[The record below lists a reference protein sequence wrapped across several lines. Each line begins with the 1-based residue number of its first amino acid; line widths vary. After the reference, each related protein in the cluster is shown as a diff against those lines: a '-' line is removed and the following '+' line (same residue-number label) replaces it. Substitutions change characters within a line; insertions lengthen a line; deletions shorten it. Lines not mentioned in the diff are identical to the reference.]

1 MSDHACSLCDQ
12 HLQSSF
18 FISIEGLSEVPPLSK
33 PDNRKFHIMKLTFK
47 TLQKQQFVLD
57 VEVSTTVEKLKVLI
71 KESQGFEPEHQK
83 LIFSGKV
90 LGDEKTIEQIG
101 VKEKDFFVVMLIKPK
116 TAPTVPA
123 PASVPS
129 GAASTS
135 ATVPT
140 PAAAQPA
147 AEPATTAPPATAAPT
162 STGADGT
169 DAAPA
174 ASGNQDPG
182 FLVGSTLQ
190 KTIDEIVNGMG
201 FEREQVIKA
210 MRAAFNNPDRA
221 VEYLMTGIPAGLDAP
236 APAPPATLPPNVPST
251 VNPSATLP
259 PAAQP
264 PAAGPRNL
272 FEAAAEHVAQQRQ
285 PGEAALP
292 TSEPTQTSAQSG
304 NTTRALEALRNNPQ
318 MIQLRQLVQQNPNLL
333 QPFLQQLGQSNP
345 NLLAQLTSNPTL
357 LMSFLAEGT
366 EGLED
371 DAGFP
376 PGMLGAGAG
385 GADDQTQ
392 YVQVSQ
398 EERDAI
404 ERLVGLGFERQLV
417 VQAYFACDKNE
428 EMAAN
433 YLIEHGFD
441 DYEDAAA
448 GGDA

>member
-1 MSDHACSLCDQ
+1 
-12 HLQSSF
+12 
-18 FISIEGLSEVPPLSK
+18 
-33 PDNRKFHIMKLTFK
+33 MKLTFK

-236 APAPPATLPPNVPST
+236 ALHLPLLFRPMSHQHCST
-251 VNPSATLP
+251 
-259 PAAQP
+259 

-333 QPFLQQLGQSNP
+333 QPFLQQLGQR
-345 NLLAQLTSNPTL
+345 
-357 LMSFLAEGT
+357 
-366 EGLED
+366 LED

>member
-1 MSDHACSLCDQ
+1 
-12 HLQSSF
+12 
-18 FISIEGLSEVPPLSK
+18 
-33 PDNRKFHIMKLTFK
+33 MKLTFK

-57 VEVSTTVEKLKVLI
+57 VEPSTTVEKLKSLI
-71 KESQGFEPEHQK
+71 KESQGFEPEQQK

-90 LGDEKTIEQIG
+90 LADDKTIEQIG

-129 GAASTS
+129 GAGAAASTS
-135 ATVPT
+135 ATAPT

-147 AEPATTAPPATAAPT
+147 TATPSSTTAPA
-162 STGADGT
+162 ST
-169 DAAPA
+169 DADNASAATP
-174 ASGNQDPG
+174 ASGTQDPG
-182 FLVGSTLQ
+182 FLVGSNLQ

-201 FEREQVIKA
+201 FPREQVTKA

-236 APAPPATLPPNVPST
+236 AAPVTLPTNAPST
-251 VNPSATLP
+251 VNPSATTP
-259 PAAQP
+259 SAAAA
-264 PAAGPRNL
+264 PAAGSRNL

-292 TSEPTQTSAQSG
+292 TAEPAQAGAQSIP
-304 NTTRALEALRNNPQ
+304 TSRALEALRNNPQ

-345 NLLAQLTSNPTL
+345 NLLTQLTSNPTL
-357 LMSFLAEGT
+357 LMSFLAEGA
-366 EGLED
+366 EGLD
-371 DAGFP
+371 DDPSLP
-376 PGMLGAGAG
+376 PGMMGGAGAG
-385 GADDQTQ
+385 GPEDQTQ

-441 DYEDAAA
+441 DFEEAAT

>member
-1 MSDHACSLCDQ
+1 
-12 HLQSSF
+12 
-18 FISIEGLSEVPPLSK
+18 
-33 PDNRKFHIMKLTFK
+33 MKLTFK
-47 TLQKQQFVLD
+47 TLQKQQFTLD
-57 VEVSTTVEKLKVLI
+57 VDPATTVEKLKALI
-71 KESQGFEPEHQK
+71 KDSQGFEPDQQK

-90 LGDEKTIEQIG
+90 LSDEKTIEQIG

-123 PASVPS
+123 PASIPS
-129 GAASTS
+129 GAAAAAASTS
-135 ATVPT
+135 ATTPT
-140 PAAAQPA
+140 PAAP
-147 AEPATTAPPATAAPT
+147 TTP
-162 STGADGT
+162 
-169 DAAPA
+169 AAPA
-174 ASGNQDPG
+174 PTNPDHSSAAVPASSETTQDPG

-201 FEREQVIKA
+201 FEREQVTKA

-221 VEYLMTGIPAGLDAP
+221 VEYLMNGIPAGLDAP
-236 APAPPATLPPNVPST
+236 APAAATLPTNPPPAARNPYGTYPPPAAAPPAT
-251 VNPSATLP
+251 
-259 PAAQP
+259 
-264 PAAGPRNL
+264 GPRNL
-272 FEAAAEHVAQQRQ
+272 FEAAAQHVAQQRQ
-285 PGEAALP
+285 PGEAAHP
-292 TSEPTQTSAQSG
+292 TPEPAQAGAQSAS
-304 NTTRALEALRNNPQ
+304 TTRALEALRNNPQ

-345 NLLAQLTSNPTL
+345 TLLTQLTSNPTL
-357 LMSFLAEGT
+357 LMSFLAEGA

-371 DAGFP
+371 DAEFP
-376 PGMLGAGAG
+376 PGLLGAGAG
-385 GADDQTQ
+385 GPEDQTQ

-433 YLIEHGFD
+433 YLIEHGF
-441 DYEDAAA
+441 EDFEEAAT

>member
-1 MSDHACSLCDQ
+1 
-12 HLQSSF
+12 
-18 FISIEGLSEVPPLSK
+18 
-33 PDNRKFHIMKLTFK
+33 MKLTFK
-47 TLQKQQFVLD
+47 TLQKQQFTLD
-57 VEVSTTVEKLKVLI
+57 VDPSTTVEKLKVLI
-71 KESQGFEPEHQK
+71 KDSQGFEPEQQK

-90 LGDEKTIEQIG
+90 LGDDKTIEQIG

-116 TAPTVPA
+116 SAPTVPA

-129 GAASTS
+129 GAAAASSS
-135 ATVPT
+135 ATVST
-140 PAAAQPA
+140 PAATQPA
-147 AEPATTAPPATAAPT
+147 STLPSSTTAPTTTNPDNAGPAVSAGDT
-162 STGADGT
+162 
-169 DAAPA
+169 
-174 ASGNQDPG
+174 QDPG

-201 FEREQVIKA
+201 FPRDQVTKA

-221 VEYLMTGIPAGLDAP
+221 VEYLMTGIPAGLEAP
-236 APAPPATLPPNVPST
+236 APAATQPTSVPSNL
-251 VNPSATLP
+251 NPSATTPSAAAP
-259 PAAQP
+259 PTT
-264 PAAGPRNL
+264 GPRNL
-272 FEAAAEHVAQQRQ
+272 FEAAAQHVAQQRQ

-292 TSEPTQTSAQSG
+292 TPEPAQAGAPSAS
-304 NTTRALEALRNNPQ
+304 TTRALEALRNNPQ

-345 NLLAQLTSNPTL
+345 GLLAQLTSNPTL
-357 LMSFLAEGT
+357 LMSFLAEGA
-366 EGLED
+366 EGIED
-371 DAGFP
+371 DADFP
-376 PGMLGAGAG
+376 AGLLGAGAG
-385 GADDQTQ
+385 GPEDQHQ

-441 DYEDAAA
+441 DFEEAAT